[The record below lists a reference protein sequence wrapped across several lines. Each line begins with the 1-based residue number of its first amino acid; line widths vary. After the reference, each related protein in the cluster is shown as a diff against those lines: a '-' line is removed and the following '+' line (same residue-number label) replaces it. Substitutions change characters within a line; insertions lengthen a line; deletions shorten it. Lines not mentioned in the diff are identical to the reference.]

1 VIRTALIIYLSIIA
15 TPVSAEWKVAS
26 FIDRMSDKL
35 SFYGIAAAKLD
46 DRGVSAA
53 LRIGCMNG
61 APMLSTEL
69 SAPLTR
75 GQIGGVYRIDDGP
88 QQMRMM
94 RVFSDPN
101 SIPLLDITPGAISKA
116 KRMRL
121 QLQPTGGPALFYD
134 FDVSGASAVLEKV
147 KC

>member
-1 VIRTALIIYLSIIA
+1 MIRTTLIISLCIIA
-15 TPVSAEWKVAS
+15 TPVSAKWKVAS
-26 FIDRMSDKL
+26 FKDRMSDKL

-46 DRGVSAA
+46 DHGVSAS

-75 GQIGGVYRIDDGP
+75 GQIGGVYRIDDGQ

-94 RVFSDPN
+94 RVFSDPK
-101 SIPLLDITPGAISKA
+101 SIPFLDIKPGALRRA
-116 KRMRL
+116 TRMRL

-134 FDVSGASAVLEKV
+134 FEVSGASAVLEKV